1 MFKTAPTLV
10 GAVLFFFFYAVW
22 YNGYVKN
29 YVKIMFSFFKS
40 HFIFLLVAVAIIA
53 AGGYWLWGRE
63 GDAPKEEIV
72 LVTRGILTQEVS
84 VTGRVKPAESVALA
98 FERSGRIALVAVGV
112 GSRVSAGQILSSLFN
127 ADLAASLAD
136 AKAGVKKEEAKLA
149 ELMRGTRSEELA
161 VQEVKVREARQ
172 VLFDAIQDGY
182 RKADDAIHN
191 KVDQFIDNARSASPH
206 FTVTI
211 PDGSLRSSLE
221 NERALRELSYVAW
234 SDSLAALSV
243 TDDIFTEAV
252 RARTALSEI
261 RAFLDRVASALASAV
276 PSSSIS
282 QTTINGYRT
291 DITTARTNVNAAI
304 SSLASAESDVAVKIS
319 ELALKRA
326 GIAPEQIAAQEAAL
340 EQARAKVASAEA
352 EFVKTRIASP
362 MRGIVTQKN
371 ANVGEIVS
379 VQTIVFSL
387 NSDSAFQMEANVPEA
402 DIAKIKIGNQV
413 RVTLDAYGNDI
424 AFRARVVQIDPAE
437 TIVDGVATYRVE
449 FQFDIEDARI
459 KSGMTANIDIETAKK
474 EGVLLLS
481 QRAMFRK
488 NGDMVVKIR
497 DASGIREVLIKTG
510 IRGSD
515 GMVEILEG
523 LQEGDAALISL

>member
-1 MFKTAPTLV
+1 
-10 GAVLFFFFYAVW
+10 
-22 YNGYVKN
+22 
-29 YVKIMFSFFKS
+29 MFSFLKS
-40 HFIFLLVAVAIIA
+40 HFILLLVAVAIIA
-53 AGGYWLWGRE
+53 AGGYWLWGRNGE
-63 GDAPKEEIV
+63 EPKEEIV
-72 LVTRGILTQEVS
+72 TVTRGTLTQEVS
-84 VTGRVKPAESVALA
+84 VTGRVKPAESVLLA
-98 FERSGRIALVAVGV
+98 FERSGRVASVSVAVGN
-112 GSRVSAGQILSSLFN
+112 RVSSGQVLASLFN

-136 AKAGVKKEEAKLA
+136 AEANVKKEEAKLA
-149 ELMRGTRSEELA
+149 ELKRGTRPEELA

-206 FTVTI
+206 VTVMV
-211 PDGSLRSSLE
+211 PDGSLRSLVE
-221 NERALRELSYVAW
+221 NERTLRELSLVAW
-234 SDSLAALSV
+234 SDSLATLSV

-252 RARTALSEI
+252 QTRTALSEI
-261 RAFLDRVASALASAV
+261 RAFLDRVALALASAV

-282 QTTINGYRT
+282 QSTINGYRT
-291 DITTARTNVNAAI
+291 DVMTARTNVNAAI

-326 GIAPEQIAAQEAAL
+326 GIASEQIAAQEAAL
-340 EQARAKVASAEA
+340 EQARAKVASAQA
-352 EFVKTRIASP
+352 EFVKTRIVSP

-371 ANVGEIVS
+371 TNVGEIVS
-379 VQTIVFSL
+379 AQTIVFSL

-402 DIAKIKIGNQV
+402 DIAKISVGNHT
-413 RVTLDAYGNDI
+413 RVSLDAYGNDI
-424 AFRARVVQIDPAE
+424 VFQARVMQIDPAE

-449 FQFDIEDARI
+449 FQFVQEDSRI

-474 EGVLLLS
+474 EGILLLP
-481 QRAMFRK
+481 QRAVFRK
-488 NGDMVVKIR
+488 NGDMVVRIR
-497 DASGIREVLIKTG
+497 DASGVRDAVIKTG

-523 LQEGDAALISL
+523 LRERDIAVISL